1 MRKDLL
7 KLITSIKP
15 EFDSD
20 INFNNP
26 LPNSVSIYLK
36 DEKHFIDITLVDD
49 ILEVRIKLKGRGYNI
64 GGKDVQVL
72 YDYLNECLRHQIELT
87 KEYYLEDLYYRQRG
101 LI

>member
-20 INFNNP
+20 SNFNNP
-26 LPNSVSIYLK
+26 LPNSASIYLK
-36 DEKHFIDITLVDD
+36 DEKHLIDITLADNV
-49 ILEVRIKLKGRGYNI
+49 LEVRINLKGRGYDI
-64 GGKDVQVL
+64 GSKDVKVI
-72 YDYLNECLRHQIELT
+72 YDYLNECLRNQIELT
-87 KEYYLEDLYYRQRG
+87 KEYYLEDLYYRQRR

>member
-26 LPNSVSIYLK
+26 LPNSASIYLK
-36 DEKHFIDITLVDD
+36 DEKHLIDITLVDNVLD
-49 ILEVRIKLKGRGYNI
+49 VRINLKGRGYDI

-72 YDYLNECLRHQIELT
+72 YNHLNECLRHQIELT
-87 KEYYLEDLYYRQRG
+87 KQYYLEDLYYRQRG

>member
-20 INFNNP
+20 SNFNNP
-26 LPNSVSIYLK
+26 LPNGVSIYLK
-36 DEKHFIDITLVDD
+36 DEKHLIDITLVDD
-49 ILEVRIKLKGRGYNI
+49 ILEVRINLKGRGYDI
-64 GGKDVQVL
+64 GSKDVQVL
-72 YDYLNECLRHQIELT
+72 HNYLNDCLIHQIELT
-87 KEYYLEDLYYRQRG
+87 KQYYLEDLYYRQRG